1 MLAENYSF
9 RPTSRFGQKTF
20 KINSVWAYYCAGFLG
35 SVSSG
40 PFSHGS
46 LPYLGKVETSAA
58 PTDDHAPA
66 VSTTMGCIQ
75 CGTGVALQ
83 ITGGEEGT
91 GITGSMHGLSE
102 P

>member
-1 MLAENYSF
+1 
-9 RPTSRFGQKTF
+9 
-20 KINSVWAYYCAGFLG
+20 
-35 SVSSG
+35 
-40 PFSHGS
+40 
-46 LPYLGKVETSAA
+46 
-58 PTDDHAPA
+58 
-66 VSTTMGCIQ
+66 MGCIQ